1 MKANNMSD
9 KTNILSKFDELEDI
23 VRENTILIKKNRA
36 LVSINHDNLHNAYR
50 ESYDVTRELLLLQL
64 ERARKFIVSSQGKI
78 KIFDYLKKRIE
89 INKKTASVTEKIIS
103 SNELMME
110 ALEESKKVNED
121 LVDFL
126 EKSLKEQKKNKT
138 RKSELNFSDEQ
149 INSLFNLQKENIVNI
164 FRNNSRINQNRK
176 VIQDKI
182 VEVDIISKKVQD
194 LVANFHQMLYKDD

>member
-1 MKANNMSD
+1 MSD

-138 RKSELNFSDEQ
+138 RKTELNFSDEQ
-149 INSLFNLQKENIVNI
+149 INSLFNLQKDNIVNI